1 MNDEIITTNLY
12 NNLTLH
18 QIDSKKKIQ
27 IISNTFD
34 IDRSTIFRWIKK
46 TKFNQDVYNN
56 NISSLNKYLNKNI
69 TLSVET
75 LIIKNI
81 NKYKSINK
89 LKKFINKTLNTSIN
103 NNIIKCVLACNNL
116 KIKNF
121 NNIDVNELT
130 KINCSKHEPK
140 IIIDKEV
147 ENFIVNNKHN
157 SVKTIIDDIK
167 LEFNIIFHKTDI
179 IGIFQKHKIDKKSF
193 YKITPFVNDY
203 IINKIKNN
211 PILTAKNIIDD
222 LYTDN
227 KIRISTTSIYNIYKK
242 NNLTYKKVKFNNNP
256 NPISIQ
262 KERVMEVKK
271 SIESIDLDNAV
282 SYDEISI
289 VLNSKPDYGWSEK
302 NTECIINIDNSKIY
316 RERFTIGVATSNKKI
331 IDYCVVPKGLKSNDY
346 VNFMDKMYKNIE
358 DKENKTFFIDNA
370 SIHQSKMAKKL
381 YKKNKMHI
389 IFNAPYH
396 SEFNPIEYVFS
407 MLRNEINRN
416 PNDTIEKIEETI
428 KNFIKNVKK
437 ETLEN
442 IFNNCIEKI
451 NNFIK

>member
-1 MNDEIITTNLY
+1 MI
-12 NNLTLH
+12 
-18 QIDSKKKIQ
+18 QKKKIQ

-167 LEFNIIFHKTDI
+167 FN
-179 IGIFQKHKIDKKSF
+179 
-193 YKITPFVNDY
+193 
-203 IINKIKNN
+203 
-211 PILTAKNIIDD
+211 A
-222 LYTDN
+222 
-227 KIRISTTSIYNIYKK
+227 
-242 NNLTYKKVKFNNNP
+242 
-256 NPISIQ
+256 
-262 KERVMEVKK
+262 KER
-271 SIESIDLDNAV
+271 S
-282 SYDEISI
+282 SYLGRSSG
-289 VLNSKPDYGWSEK
+289 VQYFSFCVFVQWF
-302 NTECIINIDNSKIY
+302 IN
-316 RERFTIGVATSNKKI
+316 
-331 IDYCVVPKGLKSNDY
+331 
-346 VNFMDKMYKNIE
+346 
-358 DKENKTFFIDNA
+358 
-370 SIHQSKMAKKL
+370 
-381 YKKNKMHI
+381 
-389 IFNAPYH
+389 
-396 SEFNPIEYVFS
+396 
-407 MLRNEINRN
+407 
-416 PNDTIEKIEETI
+416 
-428 KNFIKNVKK
+428 
-437 ETLEN
+437 
-442 IFNNCIEKI
+442 
-451 NNFIK
+451 